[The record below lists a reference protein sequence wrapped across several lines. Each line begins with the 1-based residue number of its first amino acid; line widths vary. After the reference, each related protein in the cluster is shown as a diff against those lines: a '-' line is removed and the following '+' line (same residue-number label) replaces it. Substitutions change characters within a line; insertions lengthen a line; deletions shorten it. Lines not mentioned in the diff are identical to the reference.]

1 MKHNKL
7 FLTMI
12 FAALAVSPGFAQEEA
27 AHTQEVSVQGVGSFL
42 KSTTKNGVEQNA
54 DNTGG
59 VLASY
64 RFFFNAHSG
73 VEANYSFQNN
83 TQDYGIGGSLAGVDT
98 RSHELSAAYVY
109 RFPLK
114 RITPFALAGAGA
126 LIFDPKNF
134 AGASTQA
141 RAAFVYGG
149 GADINLSKHVFIRA
163 EYRGLVYNSP
173 TYNIPGLN
181 GADRVTHR
189 AEPSLGFGYRF

>member
-7 FLTMI
+7 FLTTI

-27 AHTQEVSVQGVGSFL
+27 HTQEVSAQGMGSFL
-42 KSTTKNGVEQNA
+42 RSTTKNGVEQSA

-73 VEANYSFQNN
+73 VEANYGFQNN
-83 TQDYGIGGSLAGVDT
+83 TQNYGIGGSVAGVET

-114 RITPFALAGAGA
+114 RITLFALAGGGA
-126 LIFDPKNF
+126 LIFDPNNF
-134 AGASTQA
+134 AGAGTQA

-149 GADINLSKHVFIRA
+149 GADINL
-163 EYRGLVYNSP
+163 
-173 TYNIPGLN
+173 
-181 GADRVTHR
+181 
-189 AEPSLGFGYRF
+189 